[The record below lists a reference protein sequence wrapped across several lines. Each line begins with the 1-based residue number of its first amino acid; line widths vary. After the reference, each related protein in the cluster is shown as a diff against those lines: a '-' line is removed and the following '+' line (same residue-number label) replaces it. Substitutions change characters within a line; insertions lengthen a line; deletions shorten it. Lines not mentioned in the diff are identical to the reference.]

1 MTDRIDARLGHSINR
16 ALVAGDVDVLMA
28 LLAQYL
34 AANDLRISAA
44 SIDELARNGLIETH

>member
-1 MTDRIDARLGHSINR
+1 MTGRIDARLGHAINR
-16 ALVAGDVDVLMA
+16 ALLDGDVDALMA

-34 AANDLRISAA
+34 AANDLRIPAA